1 VVSIRVTLKNEARR
15 LAAAVDD
22 ADTTERGYHVP
33 NYAILRLHRMLQ
45 NSDQPA
51 DVLRWAWRSQLASY
65 VDTGSRLDGLATIYL
80 HAALLDM
87 EHNPTIP
94 SGGSD

>member
-1 VVSIRVTLKNEARR
+1 VTLKNEARR

-22 ADTTERGYHVP
+22 EETSESGFHVP
-33 NYAILRLHRMLQ
+33 TYAILRLHRMLQ
-45 NSDQPA
+45 NSDRPA

-65 VDTGSRLDGLATIYL
+65 VESRSRLDGLATIYL

-87 EHNPTIP
+87 ERDPTIP
-94 SGGSD
+94 SGG

>member
-1 VVSIRVTLKNEARR
+1 VTLKNEARR

-22 ADTTERGYHVP
+22 AEPSESGYHVP
-33 NYAILRLHRMLQ
+33 SYAILRLHRMLQ
-45 NSDQPA
+45 NSDRPA

-65 VDTGSRLDGLATIYL
+65 VESRSHLDGLATIYL

-87 EHNPTIP
+87 ERNPTIP
-94 SGGSD
+94 SGG